1 MAIGAPHGLFIQR
14 SSAGA
19 GKTHVLVKHY
29 LRACLCDPAP
39 DGYRHILALT
49 FTNKAASE
57 MKARV
62 LHYLHGLAKHNADDA
77 RLEDVRSELLTATGM
92 DAAALAARAGTMHEH
107 MLHHWPQV
115 AISTIDAF
123 TRRITKPFARDL
135 QLDEDLELTTEQDWY
150 MQRAVDGLLAQAGQ
164 DPGLTRIL
172 AETCVQLLEDE
183 QRWNARDPLLRL
195 AKELNNEN
203 AVAPLAALHG
213 RDPEEVIALAAELR
227 KRTHAF
233 RSQLRA
239 IGAKA
244 LELLRN
250 AGIGADELHYKEKG
264 AYSWFRKLARF
275 EDTYAPMAASREKDL
290 HEGKLAGKVDP
301 HSAARI
307 NALAPELADLH
318 LKGDT
323 LAANGYTGFVIANA
337 VLAQLMPTAALQM
350 LDEQLALAKAEDGVA
365 FFSDLT
371 RKVAALVA
379 TEPAS
384 FIHERIGERY
394 RHYLMDEFQDTS
406 RMQWLSLLPLL
417 ENALGNGGS
426 VLIVGD
432 AKQAIY
438 RWRNGDVR
446 QFIALP
452 KLHGRG
458 SIMDGVAREAYLVN
472 SNRVPAPLP
481 YNYRSASAV
490 VEFNNALFDRL
501 GALLPEAYKHVYE
514 GQEQQVRSSKQGLV
528 VIRAFEKPEEND
540 APHAAEHRF
549 LLDSLN
555 EAIADG
561 YAPGDVAV
569 LVHTRKHGGLVA
581 NWLIAAG
588 HAVTSPDGLVL
599 EGDAAAEFLVD
610 LLRLLHTNDEAAG
623 VRAVQWLALLG
634 GAAEGQEHI
643 VLHLPPDRD
652 PLRSLRTTL
661 TELRRVMARQP
672 LQAQLRTLAE
682 RFGSH
687 AAQDAH
693 VLFLLD
699 EAHVFSTTHG
709 HDPLLFL
716 EHWARNGK
724 RRSVQVPASRAAV
737 QVLTI
742 HKAKGLEFP
751 VVVFPFPERRKSN
764 FASPIWIEPGEA
776 VPQLPFALVNDSKNV
791 MELPLPEVREE
802 VEQRQLDKL
811 DTLYVALTR
820 PEDRLYVSL
829 SRTTY
834 DPFLKDLLAFCEDR
848 GMTNN
853 ELRVGARE
861 KTLVRMDG
869 TMGGALR
876 HVPPAGHAQALAI
889 RAEAPENWD
898 PADPDPFR
906 AKGTAVH
913 ALLARVR
920 TADDLLMAMKEAVDR
935 GDLSTTE
942 ADDLLPHLDLLL
954 RREDLAPWFGPNSS
968 VRSEATLITAEGH
981 AARPD
986 RLAMEPELV
995 RVLDIKTG
1003 QPSEQHHTQVRS
1015 YMNVL
1020 RAVGS
1025 AHVSGHLLY
1034 TATGVVVPVND

>member
-1 MAIGAPHGLFIQR
+1 MSTGTPQGLFIQR

-29 LRACLCDPAP
+29 LKACLCDPAP

-57 MKARV
+57 MRERV
-62 LHYLHGLAKHNADDA
+62 LHYLHGMAIGSGGDA
-77 RLEDVRSELLTATGM
+77 RLDDVRNELMKAAGI
-92 DAAALAARAGTMHEH
+92 DAATLAARAAAMHEH

-115 AISTIDAF
+115 AVSTIDAF

-135 QLDEDLELTTEQDWY
+135 QLDEDLEMTTEQDWY
-150 MQRAVDGLLAQAGQ
+150 MQRAVDGLLAQAGR
-164 DPGLTRIL
+164 DPGLTKIL
-172 AETCVQLLEDE
+172 AETCVQLLEEE
-183 QRWNARDPLLRL
+183 QRWSARDPLLRL
-195 AKELNNEN
+195 ARELNNEN
-203 AVAPLAALHG
+203 AVVPLGALHG
-213 RDPEEVIALAAELR
+213 REPEEIIALAEELR
-227 KRTHAF
+227 KRTLAF
-233 RSQLRA
+233 RKQLRT
-239 IGAKA
+239 IGATA
-244 LELLRN
+244 LELLSN
-250 AGIGADELHYKEKG
+250 AGIGTDELHYKEKG
-264 AYSWFRKLARF
+264 VYSWFRKLARF

-301 HSAARI
+301 TTAARI

-350 LDEQLALAKAEDGVA
+350 LDEHLALAKAEDGVA

-384 FIHERIGERY
+384 FVHERIGERY
-394 RHYLMDEFQDTS
+394 RHYLIDEFQDTS

-452 KLHGRG
+452 KFHGRDT
-458 SIMDGVAREAYLVN
+458 ITDGLQREAYWVS
-472 SNRVPAPLP
+472 SNRVPEPLP
-481 YNYRSASAV
+481 YNYRSARAI

-501 GALLPEAYKHVYE
+501 GSLLPDAYRHVYE
-514 GQEQQVRSSKQGLV
+514 GQEQKVKSGKEGLV
-528 VIRAFEKPEEND
+528 VIRAIEKSEEGD
-540 APHAAEHRF
+540 APHAAEKHF
-549 LLDSLN
+549 LLESLN

-569 LVHTRKHGGLVA
+569 LVHTRKHGALIA

-599 EGDAAAEFLVD
+599 EGDAAAEALVD
-610 LLRLLHTNDEAAG
+610 LLRLLHTGDEAAG
-623 VRAVQWLALLG
+623 SRAVQWLALLQDV
-634 GAAEGQEHI
+634 AEGEEHI

-652 PLRSLRTTL
+652 PLQNLRSELMQLRGIML
-661 TELRRVMARQP
+661 RQP

-682 RFGSH
+682 HFGCH
-687 AAQDAH
+687 AAHDAH

-699 EAHVFSTTHG
+699 EAHGFSTNHG

-716 EHWARNGK
+716 EHWERSGK
-724 RRSVQVPASRAAV
+724 RRSVQAPASRAAV
-737 QVLTI
+737 QVLTV

-764 FASPIWIEPGEA
+764 FASPIWIAPGVV
-776 VPQLPFALVNDSKNV
+776 VPQLPFALVNDQKNV
-791 MELPLPEVREE
+791 MELPLPEVKEE
-802 VEQRQLDKL
+802 GEQRQLDKL

-820 PEDRLYVSL
+820 PRDRLYVSL
-829 SRTTY
+829 LRTTY
-834 DPFLKDLLAFCEDR
+834 DPFLKDLLAFCEEG
-848 GMTNN
+848 GMLEN
-853 ELRVGARE
+853 ELRIGTRGKISVPADGAPSS
-861 KTLVRMDG
+861 
-869 TMGGALR
+869 ALR
-876 HVPPAGHAQALAI
+876 HVAPAGHAQALAI

-913 ALLARVR
+913 ALLASVR
-920 TADDLLMAMKEAVDR
+920 TADDLFRATKEAVER
-935 GDLSTTE
+935 GDLSRTE
-942 ADDLLPHLDLLL
+942 TDELLRHLDPLL
-954 RREDLAPWFGPNSS
+954 RREDLAPWFGPDSS

-1003 QPSEQHHTQVRS
+1003 QPSEHHHTQVRS

-1020 RAVGS
+1020 RAVGQ
-1025 AHVSGHLLY
+1025 ARVSGHLLY
-1034 TATGVVVPVND
+1034 TATGKLVPVND